1 MIAQVISPP
10 CCHHQ
15 KEGKG
20 RVGGVV
26 QVRREEGKEIE
37 NGKVGESEVVMEY
50 VKGMSGMVKDERV
63 IGWVM
68 IGWYV
73 EERKVMW

>member
-10 CCHHQ
+10 CWHHQ

-20 RVGGVV
+20 RVVGVV
-26 QVRREEGKEIE
+26 QVMREEVKGREVEKLGVID
-37 NGKVGESEVVMEY
+37 VGMRDG
-50 VKGMSGMVKDERV
+50 KGMSGMVKYERV

-68 IGWYV
+68 IGG
-73 EERKVMW
+73 